1 MINVTEATGLQ
12 LLCKEYALLTEAV
25 YEGHHESYAVFLN
38 GSFHVLSLLNA
49 YRHGL
54 LAKYVLSCV
63 CGSDGK
69 AFMRYVAGTNADSVY
84 IRVTEDIIIAAV
96 GLLNTISVT
105 ECLRAFYVPVKDGR
119 YLRPLT
125 FEKRRYLIISCDRT
139 GANYCNSQLLVRH
152 VRLHQSTSLM
162 ATGLSSAMDLRAAK
176 LTAKLL
182 RLSETLGTH
191 PALPSSWPFMSC
203 STPAL
208 SLPGK

>member
-1 MINVTEATGLQ
+1 MILDT
-12 LLCKEYALLTEAV
+12 
-25 YEGHHESYAVFLN
+25 
-38 GSFHVLSLLNA
+38 
-49 YRHGL
+49 
-54 LAKYVLSCV
+54 AKYAGPCDCGRVHELRTKLVVCEYGAMDKFDDYMAECGLSGFRTV
-63 CGSDGK
+63 IYD
-69 AFMRYVAGTNADSVY
+69 TN
-84 IRVTEDIIIAAV
+84 TC
-96 GLLNTISVT
+96 LLYTS
-105 ECLRAFYVPVKDGR
+105 
-119 YLRPLT
+119 
-125 FEKRRYLIISCDRT
+125 